1 MKTRHLL
8 AALVLPAVF
17 SACSQDELVTDNTE
31 KEVVGTPIG
40 YLEFT
45 ASRGSDATTRLG
57 DSGWEAGDKI
67 GMGWISA
74 ADLNAATS
82 LFSNH
87 PLYYNTT
94 NGSFKS
100 ETMIYEGLYIA
111 SFPFQETSKIA
122 PLIFDL
128 RKQQSEDNLYSKR
141 WYVSEKFFTLDE
153 KSAGLGNATSIN
165 LVPLTNL
172 VKLNIK
178 LAENAKV
185 PEDFKV
191 TGVKLTDGGS
201 SYLMQDL
208 KLQSNQTTPVA
219 DGNIALA
226 DGAWAKGDGTV
237 NDGTI
242 LVQVGKE
249 GVGTAIGKDGL
260 DVYIQMGKFST
271 SDDTELTIETNY
283 GAASVASGKSSVSWT
298 SPSKYLDQTAKADVA
313 SFGAAIQ
320 AAAGR
325 ASGKEY
331 GQNVSINVTLD
342 AASITA
348 SSTIT
353 CQADLEKYVNTL
365 EKLGKL
371 NASATVTF
379 KKSELKAKDGVVETN
394 GDVIITDISPLN
406 KIKQAIT
413 FANDKDGAPTHVY
426 IAGELALQAAVG
438 SNEVTFQVLKDGTLT
453 VSKDLDLKSTLLT
466 VNAGATLANK
476 AKITASGEGK
486 GITIAAEVPA
496 TEQIPAI
503 PAGLYISEDGANLDM
518 SNSAAFTN
526 SGAIEWKG
534 GALPDVAG
542 KVYAN
547 IATPTGLMKASEA
560 FTAAT
565 SGDNEVVIADDL
577 TVATQLSTTKFS
589 NIKKMTIKGNVTFNL
604 GLANSFAF
612 SELTAIHVE
621 SGSFTL
627 AGGDQG
633 TTKDSFFA
641 FTAGNCALTLDAG
654 TELNV
659 AAGAKLALGTGSVAC
674 NGATVVNNGW
684 IAGNGQSGT
693 PTSWTGSM
701 VGTNPKD
708 AAK

>member
-67 GMGWISA
+67 GMGWISDGA
-74 ADLNAATS
+74 NLSATAN

-122 PLIFDL
+122 PLVFDL
-128 RKQQSEDNLYSKR
+128 KKQQSEDNLYSKR
-141 WYVSEKFFTLDE
+141 WYVSKEFFTLNE

-178 LAENAKV
+178 LAEGAGV

-191 TGVKLTDGGS
+191 TGVKLKDGGS
-201 SYLMQDL
+201 SHLMQDL
-208 KLQSNQTTPVA
+208 KLISNNGAVA
-219 DGNIALA
+219 SPNSTLA
-226 DGAWAKGDGTV
+226 DAAWEAGTGTV
-237 NDGTI
+237 NNGTI

-260 DVYIQMGKFST
+260 DVYIQMGKFSA
-271 SDDTELTIETNY
+271 SDDTKLAIETNY
-283 GAASVASGKSSVSWT
+283 GEASVTAGGSSVSWSST
-298 SPSKYLDQTAKADVA
+298 DLSQTKADVA
-313 SFGAAIQ
+313 SFEAAIQ
-320 AAAGR
+320 GAAGKA
-325 ASGKEY
+325 ASASKVY

-342 AASITA
+342 AASIKA

-371 NASATVTF
+371 DAPATVTF
-379 KKSELKAKDGVVETN
+379 KQSEHGVVAAD

-406 KIKQAIT
+406 KIKGAIT
-413 FANDKDGAPTHVY
+413 FANDADNAPTEVY

-438 SNEVTFQVLKDGTLT
+438 GNDVTFQVLNGDTLT
-453 VSKDLDLKSTLLT
+453 VSKDLDLKGTLLT
-466 VNAGATLANK
+466 VNAGATLVNK
-476 AKITASGEGK
+476 AKIAATGSTK
-486 GITIAAEVPA
+486 GITIAAGVVA
-496 TEQIPAI
+496 AGQKPAI
-503 PAGLYISEDGANLDM
+503 PAGLYISEDGASLNM
-518 SNSAAFTN
+518 SGSAAFTN
-526 SGAIEWKG
+526 NGAIEWKG
-534 GALPDVAG
+534 GTLPDTAG

-547 IATPTGLMKASEA
+547 IATPTDLVKASVA
-560 FTAAT
+560 FAAAT

-577 TVATQLSTTKFS
+577 VVATQLSTTTFAG
-589 NIKKMTIKGNVTFNL
+589 IKKMTIKGEVTFNL
-604 GLANSFAF
+604 GLASTFVF
-612 SELTAIHVE
+612 SALTAIHVE
-621 SGSFTL
+621 SGSFNL

-633 TTKDSFFA
+633 TTADSFYA
-641 FTAGNCALTLDAG
+641 FTAGNCTLTLDAD

-659 AAGAKLALGTGSVAC
+659 AAGAKLDLGSGSVVC

-684 IAGNGQSGT
+684 IVGDGQSGT

-701 VGTNPKD
+701 VGTNPK